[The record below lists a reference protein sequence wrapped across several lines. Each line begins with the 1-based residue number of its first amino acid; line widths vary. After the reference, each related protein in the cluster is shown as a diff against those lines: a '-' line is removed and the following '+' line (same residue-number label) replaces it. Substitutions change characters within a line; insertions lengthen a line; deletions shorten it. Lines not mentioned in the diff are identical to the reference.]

1 MSFQFSYH
9 MGHSVKI
16 DVLRMS
22 RVKIIWI
29 MEIYHLCLCF
39 IYLLELFIFWPSVCG
54 ICQQRKSI
62 LQSFS
67 RCGKYAPGMYPS
79 NPHDKIVCLS
89 QSPLKYIIFAC
100 TSCIHMGDI
109 GYIRSM
115 QYLCAWFLLLSK
127 LMWTMSQCLSQRYH
141 KSKCSHKIAVHSQVL
156 PPPLQKKLWERFK
169 RAGRVQRRKIYGPT
183 QMAAIG
189 RWHDYYPPMCINA
202 SC

>member
-39 IYLLELFIFWPSVCG
+39 IYLLEPFIFWPSVCG

-141 KSKCSHKIAVHSQVL
+141 KSKCYSQDSGTLTSSPPASPEKIMREIQKGRPSTKKKEYMG
-156 PPPLQKKLWERFK
+156 PL
-169 RAGRVQRRKIYGPT
+169 
-183 QMAAIG
+183 
-189 RWHDYYPPMCINA
+189 RWQQLDGGMTITPQCA
-202 SC
+202 